1 MKRLAIALVAL
12 VALVLALAGTA
23 RAQTVPPNG
32 TFANPLD
39 LDYRFMPDTLSWR
52 QAADPLVVRYRGE
65 YWLFASKSGGYW
77 HSTDFRRWTLVVP
90 TGLPLEDYAPAV
102 VELGGRL
109 YYTAHKSQALF
120 TTDDPAAGAWR
131 KVADLG
137 LYSDP
142 DLFLDDDGRLFLYHG
157 SSLGGGISVVELD
170 PKHDF
175 RVIAGPTLLTHADTA
190 GRGWERSG
198 PENLGAQMTE
208 GFRVAPFV
216 EGSWMTKH
224 DGTYYLQYA
233 APGAVWTTYADGVFT
248 SRSPFGPFTYMPYSP
263 FSYRPAGFIGG
274 AGHSGMFQD
283 FVGHWWRITTMEI
296 SVRHKFERRLGVFP
310 AGFDADGV
318 IYTDTYLGDYP
329 QLLPDTDSGRGARN
343 AGRRAPSPDL
353 GHNLAGWMLLSGGHT
368 VTASSTLDGR
378 PASAAVDENAMTW
391 WSARTGDAGEWLS
404 VDLGR
409 AARVYAVQVNLGEQD
424 TKARGRDSTTYSA
437 WLLEASDDGRA
448 WRTLIDR
455 RASREDRP
463 HFYAQ
468 LDAPVRARYLRLT
481 NAHAAAGGRFAVRDL
496 RVFGLA
502 DGAPPA
508 EVRGL
513 TVARDA
519 HDPRTAV
526 LHWSPAARA
535 EGYVVRFGVSPEK
548 LYASW
553 QTGRDTTLTM
563 HGLNRDATY
572 WFVVDA
578 YDGSGVTR
586 GRTPRRE

>member
-1 MKRLAIALVAL
+1 MRFITILLLFVTAALP
-12 VALVLALAGTA
+12 
-23 RAQTVPPNG
+23 AQSPNG

-77 HSTDFRRWTLVVP
+77 HSPDFRRWTLVAP

-102 VELGGRL
+102 VEIGGRL
-109 YYTAHKSQALF
+109 YYTAHKSKALW

-131 KVADLG
+131 KVADIG
-137 LYSDP
+137 EYADP

-157 SSLGGGISVVELD
+157 SSLGGGISAVELD

-175 RVIAGPTLLTHADTA
+175 RVVAGPTLLTRADTA
-190 GRGWERSG
+190 ERGWERSG
-198 PENLGAQMTE
+198 PDNLGARMTE
-208 GFRVAPFV
+208 GFRVLPYV

-224 DGTYYLQYA
+224 RGTYYLQYA
-233 APGAVWTTYADGVFT
+233 APGTVWNTYADGVFT
-248 SRSPFGPFTYMPYSP
+248 SRSPLGPFTYQAYSP

-283 FVGHWWRITTMEI
+283 FAGHWWRVTTMI
-296 SVRHKFERRLGVFP
+296 VSVKHKFERRLGVFP

-318 IYTDTYLGDYP
+318 LRADTYLGDYP
-329 QLLPDTDSGRGARN
+329 QRLPATAPGARD
-343 AGRRAPSPDL
+343 PL
-353 GHNLAGWMLLSGGHT
+353 GTPGSNLAGWMLLSGGRAA
-368 VTASSTLDGR
+368 TASSTLDGR
-378 PASAAVDENAMTW
+378 PASAATDENVTTW
-391 WSARTGDAGEWLS
+391 WSARTGDAGEWLT

-409 AARVYAVQVNLGEQD
+409 AARIHAVQVNLGEQD
-424 TKARGRDSTTYSA
+424 TKARGRDSSTYSA

-448 WRTLIDR
+448 WRPLVDR
-455 RASREDRP
+455 RASREDRA
-463 HFYAQ
+463 HVYAE
-468 LDAPVRARYLRLT
+468 LAAPVTARYLRLT
-481 NAHAAAGGRFAVRDL
+481 NAHASARGRFAVRDL

-502 DGAPPA
+502 DVPLPH

-513 TVARDA
+513 AVRRDARDR
-519 HDPRTAV
+519 RTATIS
-526 LHWSPAARA
+526 WAPAAGA
-535 EGYVVRFGVSPEK
+535 EGYVVRFGVAPDK

-553 QTGRDTTLTM
+553 QAGRDTTITT

-572 WFVVDA
+572 WFAVDA
-578 YDGSGVTR
+578 LNGAGVTR
-586 GRTPRRE
+586 GRVVHDDAAAGH